1 MDYRCEAGSSQ
12 AASEPELVVTSLG
25 DWVSEPEPD
34 NGHFHCR
41 VVTPRP
47 QHHATLTS
55 RSDKRQTR

>member
-1 MDYRCEAGSSQ
+1 MYYRCEAGSSQ
-12 AASEPELVVTSLG
+12 AASELVVTSLG

-47 QHHATLTS
+47 QPHATLTS